1 MPDDSNLMEISRSV
15 ARRVIVMFFIEPEIE
30 AQRKKDQGLMEML
43 ERTLSISTTYKT
55 QQHIKQTEERVR
67 TTDEL
72 LERNAAKGTK
82 ACDT

>member
-1 MPDDSNLMEISRSV
+1 MKKREEAVKRVMQDEKVGKRNRMLYMEPAV
-15 ARRVIVMFFIEPEIE
+15 E
-30 AQRKKDQGLMEML
+30 AQRRKGQGLMEML
-43 ERTLSISTTYKT
+43 EQTLG
-55 QQHIKQTEERVR
+55 QVVQHIKQTEERVR